1 MFLKV
6 NPCEKKVEE
15 INCTEGRAEIQYC
28 LDKSSVKSVVGGLE
42 GFYSDFSCLGPK

>member
-6 NPCEKKVEE
+6 NPCEKKEEE

-28 LDKSSVKSVVGGLE
+28 LDKSSVKSVVGGL
-42 GFYSDFSCLGPK
+42 GRILF